1 MELCCEIMCVAERVV
16 AGYLADLDPYL
27 SQTAW
32 SHMLWNSKGV
42 VCRSKGAVVVMRNAQ
57 DCNPGGY
64 QYCGLA
70 MAKELIWCVCLGLS
84 KGESVFYTQLS
95 TLLSCMSATL
105 KLHHVTTCN
114 INSTQDTEL
123 KWLAVALPDTL
134 LQSRASSTILLSTHV
149 HTSGGKNG
157 QPSTL
162 EQMFPGDELYY
173 ALYLL
178 GEPTQSRAVLRRL

>member
-1 MELCCEIMCVAERVV
+1 M
-16 AGYLADLDPYL
+16 
-27 SQTAW
+27 
-32 SHMLWNSKGV
+32 
-42 VCRSKGAVVVMRNAQ
+42 
-57 DCNPGGY
+57 
-64 QYCGLA
+64 
-70 MAKELIWCVCLGLS
+70 CLGLS
-84 KGESVFYTQLS
+84 EGESVFYTQLS
-95 TLLSCMSATL
+95 ALLSCMSATL

-123 KWLAVALPDTL
+123 KWLAMALPDTL

-162 EQMFPGDELYY
+162 EQVFPGDELYY